1 MSRGWA
7 LAIVSLVIGAFAVAA
22 LAIVVISTNDTVV
35 VELDPGDCFELPDD
49 IDDEIGM
56 VDTTDCDDEHEAEVV
71 AAGELDPERDLDYPA
86 DESVAMAERRCN
98 VDVGDDPAIV
108 TDFGILPV
116 VANEQAWEPLAGR
129 YVCVA
134 IPYGGGTTSG
144 SLLDDA

>member
-7 LAIVSLVIGAFAVAA
+7 LAIVLLVIAAFGVAG

-35 VELDPGDCFELPDD
+35 VELDPGDCFQLPDD

-71 AAGELDPERDLDYPA
+71 AAGELDPNRDLRYPGDA
-86 DESVAMAERRCN
+86 SVVIAERRCAA
-98 VDVGDDPAIV
+98 DIGDDPSIV
-108 TDFGILPV
+108 TDYGILPV